1 MKKKYLL
8 LLFLLS
14 ITLYGCSSNSS
25 VKESAPIIQE
35 VESLSDADIII
46 PSALVGD
53 EINIL
58 TKDKIQEANPIITT
72 SEVSS
77 DETSAST
84 ESLPPNTTK
93 LSLTGEERTT
103 IVNDIS
109 SELLDS
115 IQAILDNDDYYPNV
129 VAITPN
135 INCSEFTISLENGTM
150 NLYESMLVMSFYS
163 IGDKYQIYAGVSEP
177 VTVVKFINAQTNE
190 VISESTSD
198 SMNTYTE

>member
-53 EINIL
+53 EIDIL